1 MDVAVKAAQE
11 AFRLGSPWRTMDGSE
26 RGRLLN
32 RLADL
37 IERDKEHIAVRP
49 RAILL
54 CALNY
59 HCIVPTPLTLLYR
72 YLCQLPATE

>member
-1 MDVAVKAAQE
+1 MDVAVRAAQE

-37 IERDKEHIAVRP
+37 IERDREHIAVR
-49 RAILL
+49 I
-54 CALNY
+54 
-59 HCIVPTPLTLLYR
+59 
-72 YLCQLPATE
+72 